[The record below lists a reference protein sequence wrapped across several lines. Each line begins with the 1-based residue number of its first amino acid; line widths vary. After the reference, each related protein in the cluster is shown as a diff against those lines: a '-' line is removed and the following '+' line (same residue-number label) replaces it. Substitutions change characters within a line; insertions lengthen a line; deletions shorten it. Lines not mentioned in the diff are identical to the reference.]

1 MSNKK
6 DTSETQNKE
15 PQTPDTTATPPE
27 DTQEPVVEKAKET
40 KEPKEKA
47 TKPTATKTVYFKNKN
62 IWSLAFN
69 TADKRLHRF
78 RDGVF
83 ATDEPEVIEAL
94 KKTLDYKHGHIKEF
108 TPKKD

>member
-6 DTSETQNKE
+6 DTPETQNKE
-15 PQTPDTTATPPE
+15 PQTPDTTATTPE
-27 DTQEPVVEKAKET
+27 DTQEPVVEKVEKTKET
-40 KEPKEKA
+40 KEKV
-47 TKPTATKTVYFKNKN
+47 TKPTATKTVYFRNKN
-62 IWSLAFN
+62 ISSLAFN

-83 ATDEPEVIEAL
+83 ATNEPEVIEAL

>member
-1 MSNKK
+1 MSKK
-6 DTSETQNKE
+6 DIQDTNQADQT
-15 PQTPDTTATPPE
+15 TPDTTATTPE
-27 DTQEPVVEKAKET
+27 DTQEPIVKKVEKTKET
-40 KEPKEKA
+40 KEKVA
-47 TKPTATKTVYFKNKN
+47 KPTATKTVYFRNKN
-62 IWSLAFN
+62 ISSLAFN

>member
-6 DTSETQNKE
+6 DTPETQNKE
-15 PQTPDTTATPPE
+15 PQTPDTTATTPE
-27 DTQEPVVEKAKET
+27 DTQEPIVEKT
-40 KEPKEKA
+40 KEPKEKV
-47 TKPTATKTVYFKNKN
+47 TKSTATKTVYFRN
-62 IWSLAFN
+62 
-69 TADKRLHRF
+69 KRLHRF

>member
-1 MSNKK
+1 MSKK
-6 DTSETQNKE
+6 DIQDTNQADQT
-15 PQTPDTTATPPE
+15 TPDTTATTAE
-27 DTQEPVVEKAKET
+27 DTQEPVVEKV
-40 KEPKEKA
+40 EKNKDKVA
-47 TKPTATKTVYFKNKN
+47 KPTTTKTVYFRNKN
-62 IWSLAFN
+62 ISSLAFN
-69 TADKRLHRF
+69 TPDKRLHRF

>member
-6 DTSETQNKE
+6 DTPETQNKE
-15 PQTPDTTATPPE
+15 PQTPDTTATTPE
-27 DTQEPVVEKAKET
+27 DTQEPVVEKT
-40 KEPKEKA
+40 KEPKEKVA
-47 TKPTATKTVYFKNKN
+47 KPTATKTVYFRNKN
-62 IWSLAFN
+62 ISSLAFN

>member
-1 MSNKK
+1 MSKK
-6 DTSETQNKE
+6 DIQDTNQADQT
-15 PQTPDTTATPPE
+15 TPDTTATTPE
-27 DTQEPVVEKAKET
+27 DTQEPVVEKVEKT
-40 KEPKEKA
+40 KEPKEKVA
-47 TKPTATKTVYFKNKN
+47 KSTATKTVYFRNKN
-62 IWSLAFN
+62 ISSLAFN

-94 KKTLDYKHGHIKEF
+94 KKTLDYKHGHIKEV

>member
-1 MSNKK
+1 MSKK
-6 DTSETQNKE
+6 DIQDTNQADQTTS
-15 PQTPDTTATPPE
+15 DTTTAPE
-27 DTQEPVVEKAKET
+27 DTQEPVVEKVEKTKET
-40 KEPKEKA
+40 KEKV
-47 TKPTATKTVYFKNKN
+47 TKSTATKTVYFRNKN
-62 IWSLAFN
+62 ISSLAFN
-69 TADKRLHRF
+69 TPDKRLHRF

>member
-1 MSNKK
+1 MSKK
-6 DTSETQNKE
+6 DIQDTNQADQT
-15 PQTPDTTATPPE
+15 TPDTTATTPE
-27 DTQEPVVEKAKET
+27 DTQEPVVEKVEKPKET
-40 KEPKEKA
+40 KEKVA
-47 TKPTATKTVYFKNKN
+47 KPTATKTVYFRNKN
-62 IWSLAFN
+62 ISSLAFN

>member
-1 MSNKK
+1 MSKK
-6 DTSETQNKE
+6 DIQDTNQADQT
-15 PQTPDTTATPPE
+15 TPDTTATTPE
-27 DTQEPVVEKAKET
+27 DTQEPVVEKVEKPKEAKE
-40 KEPKEKA
+40 KI
-47 TKPTATKTVYFKNKN
+47 TKPTATKTVYFRNKN
-62 IWSLAFN
+62 ISSLAFN
-69 TADKRLHRF
+69 TPDKRLHRF

>member
-6 DTSETQNKE
+6 DTPENQNKE
-15 PQTPDTTATPPE
+15 QQTPDTTATTPE
-27 DTQEPVVEKAKET
+27 DTQEPVVEKVEKT
-40 KEPKEKA
+40 KEKVA
-47 TKPTATKTVYFKNKN
+47 KPTATKTVYFRNKN
-62 IWSLAFN
+62 ISSLAFN

>member
-1 MSNKK
+1 MSKK
-6 DTSETQNKE
+6 DIQDTNQADQT
-15 PQTPDTTATPPE
+15 TPDTTATTPE
-27 DTQEPVVEKAKET
+27 DTQEPVVEKVEKTKET
-40 KEPKEKA
+40 KEKVA
-47 TKPTATKTVYFKNKN
+47 KPTATKTIYFRNKN
-62 IWSLAFN
+62 ISSLAFN
-69 TADKRLHRF
+69 TPDKRLHRF

>member
-6 DTSETQNKE
+6 DTPETQNKE
-15 PQTPDTTATPPE
+15 PQTPNTTATNPE
-27 DTQEPVVEKAKET
+27 DTQDPVVEKVEKTKET
-40 KEPKEKA
+40 KEKI
-47 TKPTATKTVYFKNKN
+47 TKPTVTKTVYFRNKN
-62 IWSLAFN
+62 ISSLAFN